1 MIKFNLISLQP
12 VFNKERLMYPT
23 EIIEFIIVSI
33 VAVLIIIISFI
44 LKGNWR
50 KFGLVFATVVLLA
63 YSVFFIARPYW
74 IDAQIE
80 KKVEMLESY
89 LEQQYPNGEWMI
101 TTVPYREDGY
111 KHLNPYY
118 IGVVFE
124 DESEVT
130 YHYWVEKNNI
140 YQVSFSAKKENFSK
154 LKYKESE

>member
-1 MIKFNLISLQP
+1 MH
-12 VFNKERLMYPT
+12 PT
-23 EIIEFIIVSI
+23 EVIEFLVVG
-33 VAVLIIIISFI
+33 VAIAVIIIISFI
-44 LKGNWR
+44 LKGNRR
-50 KFGLVFATVVLLA
+50 KFGLVFATVVLIA

-80 KKVEMLESY
+80 KKVEMIEPY
-89 LEQQYPNGEWMI
+89 LEQQYPNDEWMI
-101 TTVPYREDGY
+101 TMVPHREDGY

-124 DESEVT
+124 DEPEVT

-140 YQVSFSAKKENFSK
+140 YQVSFSTKKENLSE